1 MGRWRSSLQT
11 VIIAAI
17 ASSTVFTSDG
27 FAGLDVGGW
36 EMVMTSGRSG
46 NRQPRIIDDAAIKAS
61 PVNKTLSIT
70 EPVQVRARFVALR
83 VSWQPNLM
91 SVSHRDHDT
100 MRLCECKVTSRK
112 NPAPE

>member
-11 VIIAAI
+11 VIMAAI

-46 NRQPRIIDDAAIKAS
+46 KSQPSIIEDAAIKAS
-61 PVNKTLSIT
+61 PVDRTLLLT
-70 EPVQVRARFVALR
+70 EPGESESTFRCFACELAAKSYEAFRIEITTRCAL
-83 VSWQPNLM
+83 VPSSPLL
-91 SVSHRDHDT
+91 SPLH
-100 MRLCECKVTSRK
+100 
-112 NPAPE
+112 